1 MSALSNSQT
10 VAFGALGFALALGL
24 FGCEEPLT
32 DAECHLL
39 LERYT
44 ERQID
49 QARPSSTPGERAR
62 LVIRARELAET
73 DPEFSRCTVALHRS
87 QYQCAMDAADVDTM
101 ERCLF

>member
-1 MSALSNSQT
+1 MSTLSRSSAG
-10 VAFGALGFALALGL
+10 AFLWIALGL
-24 FGCEEPLT
+24 SLGGCEEPLSEG
-32 DAECHLL
+32 ECRLL

-73 DPEFSRCTVALHRS
+73 DPEFSRCPVAVHRS
-87 QYQCAMDAADVDTM
+87 QYVCAMDAPDVDAM